1 MSFSLRCSSFCVF
14 CGCRLATGPLSG
26 IRVPIDSVT
35 HTTAVVACIF
45 TAILLRCWGIRKATN
60 NNCLFIVCNLIF
72 HICYF
77 FFSIIVMNGVL
88 PHGNRNRRQFGLV
101 DDDRWHAFCVH
112 MFLCWLGCYALCCQ
126 TREDDAND
134 QLKNGLKIQNNFF
147 VRIIKSHIATTTTK
161 PLWVWAMYII
171 NRRSASVKIS
181 LVHHHL
187 AIEITRER

>member
-1 MSFSLRCSSFCVF
+1 
-14 CGCRLATGPLSG
+14 
-26 IRVPIDSVT
+26 
-35 HTTAVVACIF
+35 
-45 TAILLRCWGIRKATN
+45 
-60 NNCLFIVCNLIF
+60 
-72 HICYF
+72 
-77 FFSIIVMNGVL
+77 MNGVL

-101 DDDRWHAFCVH
+101 DDDRWHTFGVH

-161 PLWVWAMYII
+161 PLWVWAMYIM

-187 AIEITRER
+187 AIEITRERWAMLFISNLSISADISSIIPELECWHWPAYFDQQQQRRHSHRMQKQ